1 MNKYSQYNEESF
13 LSDFFGEKKD
23 GVVVEIGA
31 AYVDKNSNS
40 KLLIEKGWRSLLV
53 EPNTIFFKKLKE
65 HYKENQSVYLEN
77 VCAYS
82 DDIDSVKFYEFDR
95 GDDDDARQVSTMDD
109 CFRERVKRLY
119 GDHYV
124 QIETKAVKTSKLI
137 EKYFKHVDFLSIDT
151 EGSDMNVILG
161 IDFESV
167 YISLLCHESQ
177 NSEQIFDGELNVN
190 EQIYN
195 HLKNKGF
202 QKVYENSGNIFYEN
216 IKNNQ

>member
-13 LSDFFGEKKD
+13 LSSFFGEKKD
-23 GVVVEIGA
+23 GIVVEIGA
-31 AYVDKNSNS
+31 AYVDTNSNS
-40 KLLIEKGWRSLLV
+40 KFLIEKGWRALLV
-53 EPNTIFFKKLKE
+53 EPNKIFFKKLKD
-65 HYKENQSVYLEN
+65 YYINNQSVYLEN

-82 DDIDSVKFYEFDR
+82 KDVDSIKFYEYEL
-95 GDDDDARQVSTMDD
+95 GDDDARQVSTMDD

-124 QIETKAVKTSKLI
+124 EITTKAVKTSKLI

-167 YISLLCHESQ
+167 YIGLLCHESQ
-177 NSEQIFDGELNVN
+177 NPEQIFDGDLNVN
-190 EQIYN
+190 DQIQRY
-195 HLKNKGF
+195 LKNKGF
-202 QKVYENSGNIFYEN
+202 QKVYENGGNIFYEN
-216 IKNNQ
+216 IKNN